1 VLINLETAFAASSE
15 VVKLLSAR
23 GRSWLP
29 GDDILRALP
38 RHTDMAAVD
47 NWTIIAQ
54 TGDVKIHKRYINVN
68 EYAIDQK
75 VNALTKESTPNKI

>member
-1 VLINLETAFAASSE
+1 
-15 VVKLLSAR
+15 
-23 GRSWLP
+23 
-29 GDDILRALP
+29 
-38 RHTDMAAVD
+38 MAAVD

-68 EYAIDQK
+68 EYAIDQQ